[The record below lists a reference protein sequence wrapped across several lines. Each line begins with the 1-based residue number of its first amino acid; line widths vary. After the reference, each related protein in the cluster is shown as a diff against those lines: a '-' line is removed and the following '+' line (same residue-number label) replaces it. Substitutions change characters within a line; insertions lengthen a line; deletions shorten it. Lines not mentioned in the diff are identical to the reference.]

1 MTEQRTA
8 DAGTEQPGSSDSV
21 WTRNFTGLVLT
32 QFAGATND
40 NILKTVLLLNLAT
53 SGRWFGT
60 LGEGGTGIVNLLLT
74 VPFVL
79 LLGWSG
85 QLADRLPKHRI
96 ITATRL
102 AEMPIAGLAL
112 LGFWIDSPWVVLVAF
127 TLLASES
134 AVFSPS
140 KYGCIREISGD
151 AKLNE
156 ANGIVNMTTNIAI
169 LLGIGV
175 GGPLLIWSEHA
186 VGIVIVALAIFGFG
200 SSLMIRGLKSRQP
213 YLGWRWNPFGPY
225 IDSIRVLRPGLV
237 WAAALAWAWF
247 YVAAIVAIAVIPEY
261 AGPVGLSEFESSGL
275 LAALS
280 VGIGAGCLLS
290 GRLSGI
296 AIRGRFSLWGGLAVG
311 VVFLGMG
318 LVQPHLMSFWI
329 LCVLLFAAGLGA
341 GFFLIPLQAIQQLCS
356 ADGERARVLATAN
369 ALAFLLMSLGSLVY
383 WGLVAGLG
391 ISPFHMLA
399 LAGLL
404 MIMITLWICR
414 GGGRVILRAS
424 MPT

>member
-1 MTEQRTA
+1 
-8 DAGTEQPGSSDSV
+8 
-21 WTRNFTGLVLT
+21 TG
-32 QFAGATND
+32 F
-40 NILKTVLLLNLAT
+40 
-53 SGRWFGT
+53 
-60 LGEGGTGIVNLLLT
+60 VNLLLT

-127 TLLASES
+127 ALLASES
-134 AVFSPS
+134 AVFNPS

-213 YLGWRWNPFGPY
+213 DLGWRWNPFGPY

-247 YVAAIVAIAVIPEY
+247 YVAAIVAMAVIPEY
-261 AGPVGLSEFESSGL
+261 EGPVGLSKFESSGL